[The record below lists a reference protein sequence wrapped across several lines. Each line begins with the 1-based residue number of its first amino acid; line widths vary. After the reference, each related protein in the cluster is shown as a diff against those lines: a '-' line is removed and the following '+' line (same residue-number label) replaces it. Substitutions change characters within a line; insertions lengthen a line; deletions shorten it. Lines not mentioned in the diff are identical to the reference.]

1 MLCIM
6 RSTIVLDKKGEKE
19 LEELSAIGN
28 VPKSEIIREAINEFY
43 LKEKRARENL
53 LLFVDLYNEGIVTKD
68 LLLLLLPRKD
78 AEAIIIGSK
87 TGEEAAEIAKNI
99 SG

>member
-1 MLCIM
+1 M
-6 RSTIVLDKKGEKE
+6 RATIVLDKKGETE
-19 LEELSAIGN
+19 LNELSKMEK
-28 VPKSEIIREAINEFY
+28 VPKSKIIREAVNELY

-53 LLFVDLYNEGIVTKD
+53 LFFVDLYNKGIVTKD

-87 TGEEAAEIAKNI
+87 TGKEAAEIVKGI
-99 SG
+99 GG

>member
-1 MLCIM
+1 M
-6 RSTIVLDKKGEKE
+6 RSTIVLDEKGESE
-19 LEELSAIGN
+19 LDELSRLEKTS
-28 VPKSEIIREAINEFY
+28 KSEIVRGAINELY

-53 LLFVDLYNEGIVTKD
+53 LFFVDLYNKGIVTKD
-68 LLLLLLPRKD
+68 LLILLLPRKD

-87 TGEEAAEIAKNI
+87 TGKEAAKIVKGV